1 MNLAID
7 RLPTEPRTPRIASA
21 RAIEGAPRHEAR
33 SGRVDAR
40 GGPADPA
47 DATARAVVIA
57 PLAWRRTAPPP
68 QGAAF
73 AAQLFA
79 QAPERRAAHVEDRA
93 SARRAYAA
101 AIDVAQRSEPAPGPS
116 VSLLV

>member
-7 RLPTEPRTPRIASA
+7 RLPPEPRAPRIASA
-21 RAIEGAPRHEAR
+21 RAIEGSPRNEAR
-33 SGRVDAR
+33 SGRIDPRVGA
-40 GGPADPA
+40 ADPA
-47 DATARAVVIA
+47 DLTARAVVIA
-57 PLAWRRTAPPP
+57 PSAWRRTAPPP

-79 QAPERRAAHVEDRA
+79 QAPERRAAHLEDRA
-93 SARRAYAA
+93 SGRRAYAA
-101 AIDVAQRSEPAPGPS
+101 AIDVAQRHERAPGTS

>member
-7 RLPTEPRTPRIASA
+7 RLPEPRTPRIASA
-21 RAIEGAPRHEAR
+21 RAIEGSPRHEAR

-40 GGPADPA
+40 GGAADPA

-57 PLAWRRTAPPP
+57 PSAWRRTAPAPRS
-68 QGAAF
+68 AAF

-79 QAPERRAAHVEDRA
+79 QAAERRAAHVEDRA
-93 SARRAYAA
+93 SVRRAYAA
-101 AIDVAQRSEPAPGPS
+101 AIDVAQRHERAPGTS

>member
-1 MNLAID
+1 MNPAID
-7 RLPTEPRTPRIASA
+7 RLPPEPRTQRIASP
-21 RAIEGAPRHEAR
+21 RAIEGSPRHEAR
-33 SGRVDAR
+33 SGRVDPR
-40 GGPADPA
+40 VGPADPG
-47 DATARAVVIA
+47 DATMRAVVIA
-57 PLAWRRTAPPP
+57 PSAWRRTAPPP

-93 SARRAYAA
+93 GVRRAYAA
-101 AIDVAQRSEPAPGPS
+101 AIDVAQRREPAPGTS